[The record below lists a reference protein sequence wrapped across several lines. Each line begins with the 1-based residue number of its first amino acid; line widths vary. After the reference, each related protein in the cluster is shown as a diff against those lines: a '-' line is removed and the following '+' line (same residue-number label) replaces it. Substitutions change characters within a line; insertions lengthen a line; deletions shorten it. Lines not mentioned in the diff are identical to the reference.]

1 MDLISINT
9 NNSRLITLT
18 TPTTTRI
25 ISNIKINIMKS
36 LITIKINIMTII
48 IQVSLS
54 FVIRPSFHSQR
65 LQVSSYYKMRSHFFV
80 PRPSIEETT
89 RPNWLK
95 FCMQPPLGI
104 TRGII
109 EGFFDIWSG
118 GPDMGYPWDPRRGP
132 KILKFYFLD
141 FFTFFDR
148 NR

>member
-1 MDLISINT
+1 
-9 NNSRLITLT
+9 
-18 TPTTTRI
+18 
-25 ISNIKINIMKS
+25 
-36 LITIKINIMTII
+36 MTE
-48 IQVSLS
+48 V
-54 FVIRPSFHSQR
+54 
-65 LQVSSYYKMRSHFFV
+65 QVSSYYKMRSHFFV

-132 KILKFYFLD
+132 KILKNFFSIFLLFLTEIVDRRSNSLVKVKINPPIDHFLCFTCLRIERVGGWLVDYMSLKPSKALKMTIRRIIYHFYE
-141 FFTFFDR
+141 
-148 NR
+148 